1 MELSNRQDLIT
12 ALGKSAEELHRHIEF
27 HRKLVMSMLG
37 TGVDEGDIQAL
48 FHVCPRR
55 NREARLREAIQET
68 IDVLDESR
76 KAFKSK
82 RLEALR
88 KKLTFLLV
96 ENR

>member
-1 MELSNRQDLIT
+1 MEHPNKQDVIT
-12 ALGKSAEELHRHIEF
+12 ALGRSADELHRHIEL
-27 HRKLVMSMLG
+27 HRKLVTSMLG

-55 NREARLREAIQET
+55 NREARLREASQET
-68 IDVLDESR
+68 IEVLDESR

-88 KKLTFLLV
+88 KRLTTLLV
-96 ENR
+96 DNI

>member
-1 MELSNRQDLIT
+1 MEAPEKQDLIT
-12 ALGKSAEELHRHIEF
+12 ALGRSAEELHYHIEL
-27 HRKLVMSMLG
+27 HRKLVTSMLG
-37 TGVDEGDIQAL
+37 TGVDEAEIQAL

-55 NREARLREAIQET
+55 NREEKLREAIQET
-68 IDVLDESR
+68 IEILDESR

-88 KKLTFLLV
+88 KKLTLLLV

>member
-1 MELSNRQDLIT
+1 MELPDKQELIT
-12 ALGKSAEELHRHIEF
+12 ALGRSAEELHQHIEL
-27 HRKLVMSMLG
+27 HRKLVTSMLG
-37 TGVDEGDIQAL
+37 TGVDDADIQAL

-68 IDVLDESR
+68 IEVLDESR

-88 KKLTFLLV
+88 KKLTILLV
-96 ENR
+96 DNG